1 MNVRKFFNAKLG
13 AWVFG
18 SMVAWGSIAPGASPG
33 GLFGGQVG
41 IQKSFCNLT
50 NQITCGPAG
59 TGCTAHH
66 ACTCT
71 CDFFL
76 SSCPLTCTLIEGH
89 NCPTSLGCTGPAIGS
104 ACMGGFVDGSCYY

>member
-18 SMVAWGSIAPGASPG
+18 SAVAWGCAMPGSSLGNLLG
-33 GLFGGQVG
+33 GRPTTM
-41 IQKSFCNLT
+41 CNLT
-50 NQITCGPAG
+50 NQTTCGPAG

-71 CDFFL
+71 CDLFL

-89 NCPTSLGCTGPAIGS
+89 NCPTSIGCTGPAIGS